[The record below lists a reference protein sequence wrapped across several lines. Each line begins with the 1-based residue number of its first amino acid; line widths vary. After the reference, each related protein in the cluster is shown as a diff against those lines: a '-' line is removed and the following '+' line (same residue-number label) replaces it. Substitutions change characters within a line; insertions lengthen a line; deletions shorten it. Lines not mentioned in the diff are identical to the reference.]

1 MRTTKSLLFALFLFV
16 GQFTFQ
22 ANAIIKTV
30 GTAGSDYATLKLAFD
45 AVNAG
50 TITGAV
56 ELQIIDNTTEPG
68 TAGAVLYQ
76 SGYTGAG
83 GLSNYTSI
91 KIYPTATNKT
101 ITGSV
106 SGPLITLNGA
116 TNVTFDGRLHDAS
129 GVLTGSVKDMTIT
142 NSMIAS
148 GAMTIQ
154 FKTNASDN
162 AVKYCNIKGAGNS
175 STLAIITFSSPTT
188 ASATGCAN
196 NIISNNTFS
205 GVDVNRP
212 WTVIFSQGI
221 AGAVNT
227 GNKILDNDIENCY
240 ATASNGS
247 CISIHTFNNAFTISG
262 NSFYETTNYTATV
275 PATTYNFIY
284 IGSGNSHIIS
294 NNYIGGTQTHCGGGL
309 FTKTSDANNTFKGIY
324 YYSNDAGA
332 ASTIEN
338 NVIKNFAF
346 SNGTTT
352 ATWTAISVE
361 NSHAVNV
368 TGNTIGNIAVTN
380 NATGSDVIGIYKSN
394 GATNQLISN
403 NFIYGLTS
411 SAASSGQLYGIKLSG
426 GLSTVSNNIIAL
438 STDNAVSIIGIYDNG
453 AAGKTT
459 LLYFNTIRIGGAPTT
474 GSKGSYA
481 LWTQSLLNTRDF
493 RNNIF
498 ANARTNSGATG
509 SHYAA
514 YFNYSANTDLTLDN
528 NDYYKSGTGGVLGR
542 YAGANVTTGTVMV
555 TGKDAASIS
564 VNPAFVNA
572 TGTTATDFKPTIT
585 TLLGATGTGITTDY
599 LGTTRTIP
607 TIGAWEYS
615 NAPNALKTTH
625 TAKNIRIYP
634 TLCTDK
640 LNVSTESEISHIIVC
655 NLVGQTVKSVAV
667 NHAQTT
673 MDITNVAAGNYYVT
687 IKLAN
692 GQVLTQKIVK
702 L

>member
-1 MRTTKSLLFALFLFV
+1 MKTKKSLLFGLILLV

-30 GTAGSDYATLKLAFD
+30 GTTGADYATLKLAFD

-56 ELQIIDNTTEPG
+56 EFQIIDNTTEPSA
-68 TAGAVLYQ
+68 TGAILYQ

-116 TNVTFDGRLHDAS
+116 TNVTFDGRLHDPS
-129 GVLTGSVKDMTIT
+129 GVLTGSVKNLTIT
-142 NSMIAS
+142 NSMIAGGS
-148 GAMTIQ
+148 MTIN
-154 FKTNASDN
+154 FKSNASDN
-162 AVKYCNIKGAGNS
+162 TVKFCNVKGAGNS

-196 NIISNNTFS
+196 NTISNNTFS
-205 GVDVNRP
+205 GVDANRP
-212 WTVIFSQGI
+212 WTVIFSQGV

-240 ATASNGS
+240 VTTANGS

-262 NSFYETTNYTATV
+262 NSFYETTNYAAAV
-275 PATTYNFIY
+275 PSTIFNFIY
-284 IGSGNSHIIS
+284 IGSGNSHVIS
-294 NNYIGGTQTHCGGGL
+294 NNYIGGTQTKCGGDL

-324 YYSNDAGA
+324 YVSNDAGA

-338 NVIKNFAF
+338 NVIKNISW
-346 SNGTTT
+346 SNGTTN
-352 ATWTAISVE
+352 APWSGISVE
-361 NSHAVNV
+361 TTHNV
-368 TGNTIGNIAVTN
+368 DIIGNTIANVSVTN
-380 NATGSDVIGIYKSN
+380 NATGSNVIGIFKSN
-394 GATNQLISN
+394 GTTLRDIRN
-403 NFIYGLTS
+403 NFINGLTS
-411 SAASSGQLYGIKLSG
+411 SSASSGQLFGIRLTG
-426 GLSTVSNNIIAL
+426 GLSNVSNNIIAL
-438 STDNAVSIIGIYDNG
+438 SSNNTVNIIGIYDG
-453 AAGKTT
+453 GTAGKTT
-459 LLYFNTIRIGGAPTT
+459 QLYFNTVQIGGSLTSGA
-474 GSKGSYA
+474 SQSWA
-481 LWTQSLLNTRDF
+481 LWSNGLLNTRDF

-498 ANARTNSGATG
+498 VNARTNSGATG
-509 SHYAA
+509 KHYAV
-514 YFNYSANTDLTLDN
+514 YFNYSENSELTLDN
-528 NDYYKSGTGGVLGR
+528 NDYYVSGTGGVLGR
-542 YAGANVTTGTVMV
+542 YAGADVTTGSVVV
-555 TGKDAASIS
+555 TGKDAASIRL
-564 VNPAFVNA
+564 NPGFVNA
-572 TGTTATDFKPTIT
+572 TGTTAADFKPTAA
-585 TLLGATGTGITTDY
+585 TLVGATGTGITTDY
-599 LGTTRTIP
+599 LGTARTIP

-615 NAPNALKTTH
+615 NAPNALRTAN
-625 TAKNIRIYP
+625 TAKNVQLYP

-640 LNVSTESEISHIIVC
+640 LNVSADSEISHIIVC

-692 GQVLTQKIVK
+692 GQVATQKIVK
-702 L
+702 Q